1 MKAFRKLKVGK
12 MNIDSHLFQDTLEQM
27 KELLSSPDIV
37 SRADDPILTKTIVE
51 FYELI
56 DEYAVEQNSDVSIP
70 EVSDKIQ
77 AILAQ
82 LASKIDA
89 IDQHVNLNL
98 NKLSFLSKV
107 TPKD

>member
-1 MKAFRKLKVGK
+1 

-37 SRADDPILTKTIVE
+37 SRANDSILTKTIVE

-56 DEYAVEQNSDVSIP
+56 DEYAAEQSSDVSIP

-98 NKLSFLSKV
+98 NKFTGRFSFLFVGGSLGANDCSK
-107 TPKD
+107 

>member
-1 MKAFRKLKVGK
+1 
-12 MNIDSHLFQDTLEQM
+12 
-27 KELLSSPDIV
+27 
-37 SRADDPILTKTIVE
+37 VE

-56 DEYAVEQNSDVSIP
+56 DEYAAEQSSDVSIP

-89 IDQHVNLNL
+89 IDQHVHLNL

-107 TPKD
+107 TPKN

>member
-1 MKAFRKLKVGK
+1 MKAFRKLKVDK

-27 KELLSSPDIV
+27 KELLSSPDIA
-37 SRADDPILTKTIVE
+37 SRANDPILTKEIVE

-56 DEYAVEQNSDVSIP
+56 DEYAVEQSSDVSIP
-70 EVSDKIQ
+70 EVFDKIQ

-82 LASKIDA
+82 LASKIDT

-107 TPKD
+107 TPKN

>member
-1 MKAFRKLKVGK
+1 MKAFRKLKVDK

-56 DEYAVEQNSDVSIP
+56 GEYAAEQSSDVSIP
-70 EVSDKIQ
+70 EVSEKIQ

-107 TPKD
+107 TPKN